1 MAWLKRD
8 GAAIEAIAVAA
19 QIEDFDLLTEDLE
32 AEYEG
37 AWAGFGFDSSLDA
50 IRKASP
56 DETEVVVV
64 CVSREDEDILDQ
76 PISVVKAAKEQG
88 IKVLLIVDE
97 ISPKSMHTL
106 MREGADDF
114 TPYPLPEGV
123 FGDTMRELRGKVSN
137 DTAGPRDKRAPGVLL
152 PVYSVGGGVGGTT
165 FAVNL
170 AWEMAVHLRKTE
182 KKVAIIDLNLQ
193 YGSVASYLDLARRDA
208 VFELY
213 SNPASLEK
221 ESVMQAM
228 QHYKKRL
235 SVMSAPPDALPL
247 DFLAADDVEKL
258 LVTAKEAFD
267 FTIVDL
273 PPQLANWSSNVLTM
287 AETYFAVLELD
298 MRCADNML
306 RFLRALKSEDL
317 PFEKIQYALNR
328 APAFGDLSGKRAR
341 MKRMAETLGIEFN
354 MLLPDGGKAVGS
366 AGDHGIPL
374 AEAAANNALRKE
386 MKKIAGSLIK
396 IMETQATATL

>member
-1 MAWLKRD
+1 
-8 GAAIEAIAVAA
+8 
-19 QIEDFDLLTEDLE
+19 
-32 AEYEG
+32 
-37 AWAGFGFDSSLDA
+37 
-50 IRKASP
+50 
-56 DETEVVVV
+56 
-64 CVSREDEDILDQ
+64 
-76 PISVVKAAKEQG
+76 
-88 IKVLLIVDE
+88 
-97 ISPKSMHTL
+97 
-106 MREGADDF
+106 
-114 TPYPLPEGV
+114 
-123 FGDTMRELRGKVSN
+123 
-137 DTAGPRDKRAPGVLL
+137 
-152 PVYSVGGGVGGTT
+152 
-165 FAVNL
+165 
-170 AWEMAVHLRKTE
+170 
-182 KKVAIIDLNLQ
+182 LQ

>member
-8 GAAIEAIAVAA
+8 SAAIEAIAVAA
-19 QIEDFDLLTEDLE
+19 HIDDFDLLTEDLE
-32 AEYEG
+32 GEYDG
-37 AWAGFGFDSSLDA
+37 SWAAFGFDTA
-50 IRKASP
+50 IAAIEKASA
-56 DETEVVVV
+56 DETEVVVL
-64 CVSREDEDILDQ
+64 CVSREDEDILEQ
-76 PISVVKAAKEQG
+76 PISVVKAAKARG
-88 IKVLLIVDE
+88 LKVLLIVDE
-97 ISPKSMHTL
+97 ITPKSMHTL
-106 MREGADDF
+106 IREGADDF

-123 FGDTMRELRGKVSN
+123 FGDTMRELRGRA
-137 DTAGPRDKRAPGVLL
+137 AGDVKGPKENRAPGVLL

-170 AWEMAVHLRKTE
+170 AWEMAINLRKTE

-213 SNPASLEK
+213 SNGGSIEK
-221 ESVMQAM
+221 ESMMQAM

-235 SVMSAPPDALPL
+235 SVMSAPPDAVPL
-247 DFLAADDVEKL
+247 DFLAPEDVDRL
-258 LVTAKEAFD
+258 LTTAKEAFD
-267 FTIVDL
+267 FTIIDL
-273 PPQLANWSSNVLTM
+273 PPQLANWSSNVLVM
-287 AETYFAVLELD
+287 AETYFAVMELD

-306 RFLRALKSEDL
+306 RFLRALKSEEL

-328 APAFGDLSGKRAR
+328 APSFGDMSGKRAR

-354 MLLPDGGKAVGS
+354 MLLPDGGKQVGS
-366 AGDHGIPL
+366 AGDHGLPL
-374 AEAAANNALRKE
+374 AEAAASNALRKE